1 MAVPVSCCIITYNEE
16 GNLEDCL
23 KSVSW
28 ADEIVVVD
36 SHSTDRT
43 VETARNHTD
52 RVIDHDFEGHVQQK
66 NYAIDQA
73 KNEWVLCVDADERV
87 SPALKEEMLEALSDP
102 GDTAG
107 FSMPRLTHYLGRF
120 LRRGGWYPDRKLR
133 LFRKDKG
140 RWTGR
145 NPHDRVEVEGPV
157 KEFNGDLLHYSYRDI
172 ADHLKTVNS
181 FTTIMAEEMARE
193 GGTSRVIDLIFRGPF
208 KFFKMYVLKG
218 GFLEGKA
225 GLVIAVISSYYVF
238 LKYAKLWELRRVTPR
253 TPASSA

>member
-16 GNLEDCL
+16 DDLEDCL

-36 SHSTDRT
+36 SHSTDGT
-43 VETARNHTD
+43 VEIARRYTD

-87 SPALKEEMLEALSDP
+87 TDELKEEILEVTKDP
-102 GDTAG
+102 GELSGA
-107 FSMPRLTHYLGRF
+107 SMPRLTWYLGRF
-120 LRRGGWYPDRKLR
+120 VRRGGWYPDRKLR
-133 LFRKDKG
+133 LFRRDRG

-157 KEFNGDLLHYSYRDI
+157 RALRGDLLHYSYRDI
-172 ADHLKTVNS
+172 ADHLSTVNS
-181 FTTIMAEEMARE
+181 FTTIMAEAMMEE
-193 GGTSRVIDLIFRGPF
+193 GWKSRLIDLVFRGPF
-208 KFFKMYVLKG
+208 KFLKMYVLKG
-218 GFLEGKA
+218 GFLDGKA
-225 GLVIAVISSYYVF
+225 GLVIAAISSYYVF
-238 LKYAKLWELRRVTPR
+238 LKYAKLWELERSKK
-253 TPASSA
+253 A